1 MYEASYHIFDGFD
14 GVSYT
19 LKIKMNTA
27 GRLRKVK
34 KKNLFI
40 CVFDLWKEDTVRK
53 SDIITDK
60 VYLHSLSTSVPRRHE
75 NNDDVWII
83 YR

>member
-19 LKIKMNTA
+19 LKIIMNTA

-34 KKNLFI
+34 KKIFLFVCLI
-40 CVFDLWKEDTVRK
+40 VRIRK
-53 SDIITDK
+53 SADTAVTDK